1 MAEMEEEVEILYLR
15 LILICGLSLIL
26 SLKNILERKMEEM
39 VVKEIVREQM
49 EKIYTLMFLLVQ
61 YLKTQVIVNFYVS
74 YQNLTKL

>member
-26 SLKNILERKMEEM
+26 SLKSILERKMEEM

-49 EKIYTLMFLLVQ
+49 EKIYILMFLLVQ
-61 YLKTQVIVNFYVS
+61 YLKTQVMVNFYVS
-74 YQNLTKL
+74 YQNLIKQ